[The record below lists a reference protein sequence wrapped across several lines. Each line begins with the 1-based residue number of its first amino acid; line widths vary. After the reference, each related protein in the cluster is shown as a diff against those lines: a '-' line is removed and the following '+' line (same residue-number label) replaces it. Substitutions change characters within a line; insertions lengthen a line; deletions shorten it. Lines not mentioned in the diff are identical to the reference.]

1 MKLSPRS
8 RRIALIAFIVALLAM
23 LAVGFYLAATHQ
35 ETRPD
40 AAPATTAAVKPTIS
54 RDRAGGSIRPSRG
67 PLYGVTGRALSTVL
81 QRLTRSGWPLVEPA
95 ANYPQS
101 TLKALDV

>member
-35 ETRPD
+35 EARPD
-40 AAPATTAAVKPTIS
+40 AASSASAAHPT
-54 RDRAGGSIRPSRG
+54 R
-67 PLYGVTGRALSTVL
+67 
-81 QRLTRSGWPLVEPA
+81 
-95 ANYPQS
+95 
-101 TLKALDV
+101 